1 MDMTAPQGYQGAEP
15 NQGKTSAQVIAT
27 GSLAEGIVG
36 AGAVVLAILGLL
48 GIFPAIMLYVATIAV
63 GVALLFEGGAVTSR
77 MKSLTDHNLISR
89 SEAGDIGTG
98 MTAEFLAGLAGT
110 VLGILALLGIAPI
123 TLVSVAAI
131 VYGAALVFG
140 SGTTARVNALSFGGA
155 QSDTAQQVARESVS
169 SASGVQM
176 LVGIGAGVLGI
187 LALLGNIP
195 ATLTLV
201 AMLSIGAADL
211 VSGGAIGSRM
221 LSLFRR

>member
-1 MDMTAPQGYQGAEP
+1 MDMTAPQGYQGAP
-15 NQGKTSAQVIAT
+15 PQGKTSAQVIAT

-36 AGAVVLAILGLL
+36 AGAVVLSILGLL
-48 GIFPAIMLYVATIAV
+48 GIFPALMLYIATIAV

-77 MKSLTDHNLISR
+77 MKSLSDHNLISR
-89 SEAGDIGTG
+89 SEASDIGTG

-110 VLGILALLGIAPI
+110 VLGILALLGIAPV
-123 TLVSVAAI
+123 TLVSIAAI

-140 SGTTARVNALSFGGA
+140 SGTTARVNALSFGGEN
-155 QSDTAQQVARESVS
+155 AQQVAARESVT

-195 ATLTLV
+195 ITLTLI
-201 AMLSIGAADL
+201 AMLSIGGADL
-211 VSGGAIGSRM
+211 LSGGAIGSRM
-221 LSLFRR
+221 LSIFRR